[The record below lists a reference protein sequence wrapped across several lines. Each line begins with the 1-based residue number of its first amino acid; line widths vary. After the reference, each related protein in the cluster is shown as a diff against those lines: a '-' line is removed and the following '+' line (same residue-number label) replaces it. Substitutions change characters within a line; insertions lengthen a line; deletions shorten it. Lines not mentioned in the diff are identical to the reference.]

1 MFKLRLP
8 IWSIIFFFDFCFC
21 FVCSVSSLDLYVCCG
36 LPLCFY
42 SFGLFL
48 SLLRGLRSVSAVTD
62 PIFCSF
68 DSVRYHHN
76 AVLNLLLPL

>member
-8 IWSIIFFFDFCFC
+8 IRSIIFFIDSCFY
-21 FVCSVSSLDLYVCCG
+21 FICSVSSLDLYVYCG

-48 SLLRGLRSVSAVTD
+48 SLLRGLRSVSAFTD
-62 PIFCSF
+62 SVFCSF
-68 DSVRYHHN
+68 GSVHYHHN
-76 AVLNLLLPL
+76 IILNRLLPL